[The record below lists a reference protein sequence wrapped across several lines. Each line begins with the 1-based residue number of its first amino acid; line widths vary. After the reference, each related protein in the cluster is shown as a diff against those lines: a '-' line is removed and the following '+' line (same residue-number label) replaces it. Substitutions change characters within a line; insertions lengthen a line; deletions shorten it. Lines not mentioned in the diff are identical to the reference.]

1 MSVKQ
6 TKIAIKEQTA
16 KEVGYDP
23 INSMGN
29 FKSVTSTLQILT
41 EKNQHKYYRNYDT
54 THRTLLLTQISKL
67 DVTTSNNIVYIVTT
81 TTLFSTLIN

>member
-41 EKNQHKYYRNYDT
+41 EKKSAKILQELRHN
-54 THRTLLLTQISKL
+54 TQNSF
-67 DVTTSNNIVYIVTT
+67 TSNNIVYIVTT
-81 TTLFSTLIN
+81 TTLFPTLIN